1 MRTKTRSPLRLITV
15 MFAISVVLL
24 AGGCKSDNSASSTS
38 TPAKTTATAAVD
50 SSADFTC
57 PASNTI
63 AFAKTKFVTHAGLG
77 IGAFHRWI
85 YKPARNGGF
94 KKGADG
100 RVKAFV
106 KAGAAAL
113 FVKREVRLASNDA
126 KANPTL
132 CKAIVA
138 PMKDISDKISG
149 AVAAAKNGDTS
160 KITSLESDVT
170 SIMSSSK
177 RQGDTITPDEN
188 ADITSH

>member
-1 MRTKTRSPLRLITV
+1 MRTRTRTSLRLLTV

-24 AGGCKSDNSASSTS
+24 AGGCKSDNSASSSGT
-38 TPAKTTATAAVD
+38 AKTTAAA
-50 SSADFTC
+50 SADFTC
-57 PASNTI
+57 PSSNTI

-85 YKPARNGGF
+85 YKPAKLGGF

-126 KANPTL
+126 QANPTL

-138 PMKDISDKISG
+138 PLKDISDKISA
-149 AVAAAKNGDTS
+149 AVASAKNGDTS
-160 KITSLESDVT
+160 QITSLESDVKSVMST
-170 SIMSSSK
+170 SQ

-188 ADITSH
+188 ADINSH